1 MINIRTIKKIENNG
15 GLTLKKGKIVTYKS
29 GWQVRTH
36 GVEARTPQECIKR
49 VRDFKGDCGIWLEN
63 GIYYVDY
70 SFRVNTKKQAL
81 QIGKEHNQIS
91 VFGWAR
97 NNLAYCEKD

>member
-49 VRDFKGDCGIWLEN
+49 VKDFKGDCGIWLEN

-70 SFRVNTKKQAL
+70 SFRVNTKKHCKSAKNIIKFQ
-81 QIGKEHNQIS
+81 
-91 VFGWAR
+91 F
-97 NNLAYCEKD
+97 LAGQETI